1 MLTLREKIMLALLE
15 KKECSRKELA
25 GFWEVAPSQVSR
37 IIKKMIK
44 SSDVEKNRRYVIG
57 SGRFNDFYSLTADGI
72 FNAKELKEKIGK
84 MKIMVK
90 DKGKLRE
97 KRINEINMN
106 FLDVVCSVSNNV
118 FDPEKIRKRFA
129 VSENIPKFRYF
140 FGREK
145 EINEIQDFLKSESKV
160 LVIKGVAGIGKTTLG
175 AKFASEYNGNVFWYR
190 FNEWDTLRDAVRN
203 LGFFLKKIGKNT
215 LSSYVNSNKR
225 IEIGEVSV
233 ILEKDLSNVLM
244 FFDDCH
250 HAKGEDVLFF
260 SALLDILEK
269 KDNVRVVMFGR
280 SIPLFYD
287 RRNVVL
293 KKNVK
298 EMEIYG
304 LDEDSG
310 KKLLRHRKIDDGS
323 INDILRNL
331 KGHPL
336 FLELACENAN
346 YEIDRYLSE
355 EIFSKLSDN
364 EKNALGLASVFR
376 YPFSFDVFSGAGID
390 YSIVEY
396 LVEYSLLKSDFSM
409 HDLIRNFV
417 YPRLTK
423 EQKTRYHGIAGSY
436 YESNEDWIESM
447 HHFAIANPGRAAE
460 IAAGKGEQL
469 IRNAHVDDFLGILN
483 KLDAHKNELLIL
495 KGDIFDIKGEWDKAL
510 ECYNQ
515 ALALNKGRKDEG
527 LIAKCYLGIGRINEK
542 RSEWGVALENFDRCL
557 NMSKKTSNVKGMAD
571 AYYGIGYIYRRT
583 GQLNKALDDYNKSLE
598 CYEKLDDMSGI
609 GKAYI
614 DTGNTYI
621 DRGEYGKAIDLFKK
635 ALKMFEKSGNRYET
649 VRAYNNIGVCYV
661 QSGRIN
667 KAIEYC
673 EKQIKLAEEIGF
685 VRLLANGLNTLSFIY
700 NRKGEPDKAA
710 VYIEKTLPMLKRL
723 GDRYILAG
731 GYINLACTLYLRKN
745 WEESAENFN
754 KSIRIGMEI
763 NSPDVLSQAYFHF
776 AKMYKLNGDILNAKK
791 QFENALKC
799 YEKLGNKEKV
809 KEIKKELSKFQKKR
823 KALKNS
829 GKN

>member
-25 GFWEVAPSQVSR
+25 GFWRVAPSQVSR

-44 SSDVEKNRRYVIG
+44 NRDIEKNRRYVIG
-57 SGRFNDFYSLTADGI
+57 SGRFNDFYSLTSEGI

-84 MKIMVK
+84 MKVMVR

-97 KRINEINMN
+97 KRISEINMN
-106 FLDVVCSVSNNV
+106 FLDVVGNVSNNV
-118 FDPEKIRKRFA
+118 FDPEKIRKKFV
-129 VSENIPKFRYF
+129 VSENIPKLRYF
-140 FGREK
+140 FGREE

-175 AKFASEYNGNVFWYR
+175 AKIASEQNGNVYWYR

-225 IEIGEVSV
+225 TEIGEVSV

-260 SALLDILEK
+260 RSLLDILEK
-269 KDNVRVVMFGR
+269 KNNVKVVMLGR

-287 RRNVVL
+287 RRDAVL

-304 LDEDSG
+304 LDEKSG
-310 KKLLRHRKIDDGS
+310 KKLLKHRKIDDKF
-323 INDILRNL
+323 IDDMLRNL

-336 FLELACENAN
+336 FLELASENAKF
-346 YEIDRYLSE
+346 EIDRYLSE
-355 EIFSKLSDN
+355 EVFAKLGEN

-376 YPFSFDVFSGAGID
+376 YPFHFDVFSENEID
-390 YSIVEY
+390 HSIVES
-396 LVEYSLLKSDFSM
+396 LVEKSLLKPDFFV

-436 YESNEDWIESM
+436 YESNEEWVESIY
-447 HHFAIANPGRAAE
+447 HFLIANPDRAAE
-460 IAAGKGEQL
+460 IAAEKGEML
-469 IRNAHVDDFLGILN
+469 IRNGHVDDFLGLLN
-483 KLDAHKNELLIL
+483 KLDAHKNELLLL

-515 ALALNKGRKDEG
+515 ALKVAEG
-527 LIAKCYLGIGRINEK
+527 EKSEKLIAKCYLKIGNIQEK
-542 RSEWGVALENFDRCL
+542 RSEWDVALENFNRGLDI
-557 NMSKKTSNVKGMAD
+557 SKKVGTLNSLAD
-571 AYYGIGYIYRRT
+571 GYHGIGYIYRRT
-583 GQLNKALDDYNKSLE
+583 GELDKALEIYNKAIEYYKKTDDAW
-598 CYEKLDDMSGI
+598 GT
-609 GKAYI
+609 GK
-614 DTGNTYI
+614 TYI
-621 DRGEYGKAIDLFKK
+621 DIGNIHQDKGEYDKAIEFY
-635 ALKMFEKSGNRYET
+635 NRGLSLSERVSNNYEI
-649 VRAYNNIGVCYV
+649 VRAYNNLGGCY
-661 QSGRIN
+661 GRN
-667 KAIEYC
+667 GMTDKAIEYC
-673 EKQIKLAEEIGF
+673 KKQIKLAEEIGDI
-685 VRLLANGLNTLSFIY
+685 RGLAYGLSNLSSKY
-700 NRKGEPDKAA
+700 EEKGDIDKAMICIRKA
-710 VYIEKTLPMLKRL
+710 LPIVKKL
-723 GDRYILAG
+723 GDKYVIADT
-731 GYINLACTLYLRKN
+731 YINLGCIFRDKKE
-745 WEESAENFN
+745 WKKSIENFKESIKVGKEI
-754 KSIRIGMEI
+754 KSLDR
-763 NSPDVLSQAYFHF
+763 LSDAYLDF
-776 AKMYKLNGDILNAKK
+776 AKTYKSKGDSINAKK

-799 YEKLGNKEKV
+799 YEKLGNKRKI
-809 KEIKKELSKFQKKR
+809 KEIKKELSRCQKKR